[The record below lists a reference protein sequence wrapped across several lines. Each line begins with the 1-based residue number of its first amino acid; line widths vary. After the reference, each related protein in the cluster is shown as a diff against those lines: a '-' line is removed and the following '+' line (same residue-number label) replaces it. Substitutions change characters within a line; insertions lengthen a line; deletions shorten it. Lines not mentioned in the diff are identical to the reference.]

1 LKVLPTI
8 LLSAIAITG
17 LGQTKPAIDCRDVG
31 ALLQDVAKYEGSARW
46 TKVTDSLLVVCPNSA
61 GLWGDKA
68 VVHIV
73 RGQYIEGFRYLEK
86 AVELNPIYY
95 LGYRAWYRM
104 RYLHDYDGAIRDLDQ
119 LEKVAG
125 HTLVYVV
132 NSHMYMLKGT
142 AYKEMGN
149 YEKALELYNIAIEEQ
164 ISSKGAEWVGMY
176 DYLYRGV
183 VKYQMG
189 DHDGA
194 IADFDLETKQFESL
208 ADTYY
213 YRGLAYA
220 ATSRKD
226 EARLDLERAKE
237 LMLSLGQKRWEG
249 YVTLPDEVFLSNI
262 EKALLRL
269 Y

>member
-1 LKVLPTI
+1 MKLFVTI
-8 LLSAIAITG
+8 LLSATAMIAFA
-17 LGQTKPAIDCRDVG
+17 QSKPAVDCRDIG
-31 ALLQDVAKYEGSARW
+31 ALLDGIGRVEGSARW
-46 TKVTDSLLVVCPNSA
+46 IRVTDSLLNVCPNSA

-73 RGQYIEGFRYLEK
+73 RGQYKEGFKYLQR

-95 LGYRAWYRM
+95 LGYRAWYRS
-104 RYLHDYDGAIRDLDQ
+104 RYLHDYQGTISDLDQ

-125 HTLVYVV
+125 NSLVYVV
-132 NSHMYMLKGT
+132 NAHMYLLKGT
-142 AYKEMGN
+142 AYKEMG
-149 YEKALELYNIAIEEQ
+149 EHQKALELYNTAIEEQ
-164 ISSKGAEWVGMY
+164 ISSKGPEWVGIY
-176 DYLYRGV
+176 DYLLRGTL
-183 VKYQMG
+183 KYQMG
-189 DHDGA
+189 DYDGA
-194 IADFDLETKQFESL
+194 IADFDLEVKQYESL
-208 ADTYY
+208 VDTYY

-220 ATSRKD
+220 ASSRKD

-237 LMLSLGQKRWEG
+237 LMLGQGQKRWEG